1 MEKSYKSHDY
11 LSRYSNIPYYY
22 NDKDNKYYYGE
33 KSNLNTDTAYTIHKV
48 KRGETLD
55 SIALDYYNLP
65 TLYWIIADFNRIH
78 DCYVELKEGQELKI
92 PSIGSIYFE

>member
-1 MEKSYKSHDY
+1 MEKAYKTNDY
-11 LSRYSNIPYYY
+11 LSRYSNVPYYY
-22 NDKDNKYYYGE
+22 NEADNKYYYGE
-33 KSNLNTDTAYTIHKV
+33 KSNLNDSTPYSIHTV

-78 DCYVELKEGQELKI
+78 DCLEDLKEGQQLKI
-92 PSIGSIYFE
+92 PSIGSIYYD